1 MKYAFIIYLL
11 LLGFFELCAQESKPV
26 HQTFGDRRI
35 INTQSVEMLPVR
47 KLDFRVGHRF
57 GDLAGSG
64 GGWSTFYGLENAS
77 DVMIG
82 FEYGVTEN
90 LMVGINRTKG
100 AGPLRQLI
108 NSFAKFRLMT
118 QGATKTQPVSLVVLG
133 LTTVSTQPKSETEGV
148 LHFFESPIHRWSYH
162 LSVLTARKF
171 NERISVQA
179 NASWTYRNI
188 VPAGDS
194 NNLPAVGLAGRAQ
207 FSKSLALI
215 VDTTFPIS
223 AFRTSENQFYP
234 AIGLGIEFNTS
245 GGHVFQMNFTNT
257 RGISETDYI
266 PYSQSNIADGEFRLG
281 FTISRLFSL

>member
-1 MKYAFIIYLL
+1 MKYALSIFLIFLA
-11 LLGFFELCAQESKPV
+11 FSELVAQESKPV

-35 INTQSVEMLPVR
+35 INTHSVEMLPAR
-47 KLDFRVGHRF
+47 KLDFRIGHRF

-82 FEYGVTEN
+82 FEYGVREN
-90 LMVGINRTKG
+90 LMVGLNRTKG

-108 NSFAKFRLMT
+108 NTFGKFRLMT
-118 QGATKTQPVSLVVLG
+118 QGASSTQPISLVVLG

-148 LHFFESPIHRWSYH
+148 LHFFESPAHRWSYH
-162 LSVLTARKF
+162 LGLLAARKF
-171 NERISVQA
+171 SERFSVQA
-179 NASWTYRNI
+179 SASWTYRNI
-188 VPAGDS
+188 VPAGDK
-194 NNLPAVGLAGRAQ
+194 NDLPALGLAGRAQ
-207 FSKSLALI
+207 ITKSLGLI
-215 VDTTFPIS
+215 LDTTFPIS
-223 AFRTSENQFYP
+223 SLRNSDNDFYP
-234 AIGLGIEFNTS
+234 ALGLGVEFNTS

-266 PYSQSNIADGEFRLG
+266 PYSQSNIGDGEFRLG